1 MDQFTRKHAA
11 DVSGVLSGL
20 DRVRFRGTQR
30 WLANERGMMGFLW
43 KVQVKLKE
51 FKEYSMAVTK
61 DLRRHVQSLAA
72 SAGREV
78 QFLNTPGI
86 SKEDTARQI
95 AEREGITEG
104 LIGVLES
111 VDPCYSYEVGPNAQ
125 TQRIELRRKLMKCK
139 HQYLYFIHPLFG
151 FGHLRLQT
159 WFPFTMHV
167 CLNGREWLS
176 RELDRLG
183 VGYVRRDNCLVAVED
198 VPLAQQ
204 LLSAQ
209 VETDWQ
215 RLFEQLTG
223 WAFPAHK
230 TLLGGE
236 PMHYYWSADDT
247 EWATDV
253 MFRSSARLDR
263 LYPQLIRH
271 GLQTFSSPDVL
282 RFLGRKTTATGA
294 VHSNFAGEVLTDVK
308 RRPEGI
314 RIKHR
319 LNRNSIKM
327 YNKQGS
333 VLRVET
339 TITDCRDIKVYRRVE
354 GEPDSPLAWRRLR
367 KGVSD
372 LPRRTQVSQAANTR
386 YLNALAAMDDTT
398 SLEDLAEAVCR
409 PTAWQGSRVRGLRP
423 LEADDRE
430 LLQAVIRG
438 EFAINGF
445 RNRDL
450 RSILFPVTT
459 DAATARRQ
467 SGNITRRLRI
477 LRAHGLITK
486 VPTTHRY
493 TLTKRGQST
502 ISTFLNALQAN
513 AQQLNSLAA

>member
-11 DVSGVLSGL
+11 DVLGVLSGL

-30 WLANERGMMGFLW
+30 WLANGRGMMGFLW
-43 KVQVKLKE
+43 KVQVKLRE
-51 FKEYSMAVTK
+51 FKKYSMALTN
-61 DLRRHVQSLAA
+61 DLRRHVQSLAEA
-72 SAGREV
+72 AGRPV
-78 QFLNTPGI
+78 LFLNTPGI

-95 AEREGITEG
+95 AERDSITEG
-104 LIGVLES
+104 LICVLES
-111 VDPCYSYEVGPNAQ
+111 VDPCYSYEVRPNAK
-125 TQRIELRRKLMKCK
+125 TQHIELRRNLMKCK

-167 CLNGREWLS
+167 CLNGREWLC
-176 RELDRLG
+176 RDLDRSG
-183 VGYVRRDNCLVAVED
+183 SPYVRRDNCLVAVQD

-209 VETDWQ
+209 LETDWQ
-215 RLFEQLTG
+215 RLFEELTG

-253 MFRSSARLDR
+253 MFRSSSRLDR

-282 RFLGRKTTATGA
+282 RFLGRRTTATGA
-294 VHSNFAGEVLTDVK
+294 VHHRFAGEVLTDVK
-308 RRPEGI
+308 RRPEGV

-367 KGVSD
+367 KAVSD
-372 LPRRTQVSQAANTR
+372 LPRRAQVSQAANTR
-386 YLNALAAMDDTT
+386 YLDALAAVDDATT
-398 SLEDLAEAVCR
+398 LADLAATLCQ
-409 PTAWQGSRVRGLRP
+409 PTQWQGTQVRGLRP

-430 LLQAVIRG
+430 LLQVVMRG

-450 RSILFPVTT
+450 RSILFPAAP
-459 DAATARRQ
+459 DAATVRRQ

-493 TLTKRGQST
+493 TLTKRGRTT
-502 ISTFLNALQAN
+502 IATFLNALHAN
-513 AQQLNSLAA
+513 AQQLNNLAA